1 MTHRCNK
8 RPTYSLEEQQ
18 RIVDAVE
25 NYQRESGGVSAG
37 AACASLGISHN
48 RYKYAL
54 KLCNE
59 HKREIGEMM
68 PLEKAARVP
77 AIDERDDDEADEQ
90 PDDADEVDD
99 AEPPL
104 LAMKGSDG
112 AEGYPADAVVR
123 VFVIEGTIEA
133 VAELIARRW
142 A

>member
-8 RPTYSLEEQQ
+8 RPTYTIDEQQ

-25 NYQRESGGVSAG
+25 RYQRESGGVSAG
-37 AACASLGISHN
+37 AACASIGISHN

-54 KLCNE
+54 KLVNE

-77 AIDERDDDEADEQ
+77 AIDDRDDDEAEETSDLEQGDDDQGGDE
-90 PDDADEVDD
+90 
-99 AEPPL
+99 AE
-104 LAMKGSDG
+104 AAAVES
-112 AEGYPADAVVR
+112 DAVVR
-123 VFVIEGTIEA
+123 VFVIEGTIDA

-142 A
+142 M